1 MSISYILVYI
11 CNMQAKKNIARILL
25 VVAIMFTIVFQFV
38 HSYEHIVSSVEYKR
52 EHSTHAH
59 FTEKRGDHLDQLTF
73 KEAHSQLDKC
83 FVCDTILNP
92 AITSDIL
99 SVEFT
104 TFDVAKEVQDIV
116 SLSIIPLSQVFFSLR
131 APPVL
136 A

>member
-1 MSISYILVYI
+1 
-11 CNMQAKKNIARILL
+11 MQAKKNISRILL
-25 VVAIMFTIVFQFV
+25 VVAIMFTIVFQFM
-38 HSYEHIVSSVEYKR
+38 HSFEHIVSSVEYEK

-59 FTEKRGDHLDQLTF
+59 FNESRGDLSDQLTF

-92 AITSDIL
+92 AITSDVL
-99 SVEFT
+99 SVEFIT
-104 TFDVAKEVQDIV
+104 YDVARSVQDIV

-131 APPVL
+131 APPVS